1 MMTEL
6 EYRECRFIDSEM
18 HFTTFDSFL
27 KDAKAIK
34 RLYKALNHKL
44 FYQWYVY
51 ANIHISLNRKNL
63 MWSYLNDDLTYNDLV
78 RLGKNDKNPKK
89 NHQKLTKKQ

>member
-1 MMTEL
+1 MMTEAD
-6 EYRECRFIDSEM
+6 YKECRFIDSEM
-18 HFTTFDSFL
+18 RFTTYESFL
-27 KDAKAIK
+27 EDARAIK

-63 MWSYLNDDLTYNDLV
+63 MWSYLNDDISYETLV
-78 RLGKNDKNPKK
+78 RLGNSGNKS
-89 NHQKLTKKQ
+89 QKLTK